1 VLTLYFKS
9 NCPHSLRARLI
20 LAEKLLP
27 FSRRVVKQDEPPSEL
42 IDLAAGPLPVLV
54 DGSFA
59 VGDSLVIADYLE
71 EAYPKPAFRPFDARG
86 RAVILA
92 AMRRIDAELTE
103 PIEYIAN
110 RKLTSTDK
118 DVDLEDLGERFST
131 WEHKLGTNGLLFG
144 MEFSLADVWLISVVE
159 RAMALGHDL
168 IARFPNLERWLTRM
182 SERASVRAERLGS

>member
-1 VLTLYFKS
+1 MLTLYYTADS
-9 NCPHSLRARLI
+9 PHSLRARLI

-59 VGDSLVIADYLE
+59 VGDSLVIADYIE
-71 EAYPKPAFRPFDARG
+71 EAYPKPALRPFDARG
-86 RAVILA
+86 RAVIFS

-103 PIEYIAN
+103 PIAYIAN
-110 RKLTSTDK
+110 PTSTDK
-118 DVDLEDLGERFST
+118 DVDLADLGERFAN
-131 WEHKLGTNGLLFG
+131 WEHKLGHNGLLFG

-159 RAMALGHDL
+159 WAMALGHDPV
-168 IARFPNLERWLTRM
+168 ARFPNLERWLTRM
-182 SERASVRAERLGS
+182 NERASVRAERLVS